1 MVTSCTNVQDVDKN
15 VSISL
20 FETSTQQ
27 IHNRGTSVTLQS
39 CKGKTN
45 LDNYNIND

>member
-1 MVTSCTNVQDVDKN
+1 MVTSCTNLQDVDKN

-20 FETSTQQ
+20 FKTSTEQ
-27 IHNRGTSVTLQS
+27 IKNRGTSVTLHS

-45 LDNYNIND
+45 LDSYNINN

>member
-15 VSISL
+15 VSISV
-20 FETSTQQ
+20 FKTSTEQ
-27 IHNRGTSVTLQS
+27 INNRGTSVTLHS